1 MTTPTSVHIPDLASE
16 PRKLRSVVVAGS
28 LGGQTYSGA
37 HNGENELRWVAA
49 LCIGVLCAVPFSL
62 RVSPGRVSVSLDRAA
77 AEIGR
82 PLTPMSIAGV
92 NRRSVNRRAYY
103 RSAAYQSSNY
113 HETEYGTSQP
123 SNTYDSAYAANPPSN
138 AYPPGYGTY
147 QMSSAYQ
154 PGYGTYQ
161 QGDYYAPDYG
171 TYQPGYGTYQ
181 TSGAYPPSY
190 GTYQQGD
197 NYAPDYG
204 TYQPGYAAYY
214 RPIRPLFAYQPY
226 FRRGY
231 RY

>member
-1 MTTPTSVHIPDLASE
+1 MSKSKMKA
-16 PRKLRSVVVAGS
+16 AG
-28 LGGQTYSGA
+28 
-37 HNGENELRWVAA
+37 VAA
-49 LCIGVLCAVPFSL
+49 LCVGVLCAVPLSL
-62 RVSPGRVSVSLDRAA
+62 RVSPGCVSVSLDRAA

-92 NRRSVNRRAYY
+92 NRRANRRAYY
-103 RSAAYQSSNY
+103 RSGAYQSSNY
-113 HETEYGTSQP
+113 YGTEYGTSQP
-123 SNTYDSAYAANPPSN
+123 SNTYNSAYAANPPSS
-138 AYPPGYGTY
+138 AYPSGYGTY
-147 QMSSAYQ
+147 QTSNAYP

-181 TSGAYPPSY
+181 TSNAYSPGY

-197 NYAPDYG
+197 NYSPGYG
-204 TYQPGYAAYY
+204 TYQPGYTAYY

-226 FRRGY
+226 LRRGY